1 MKIVILRGLYDQ
13 RRNTFGA
20 LDRDKR
26 VIWSSVTLPRQV
38 KSYKMPI
45 ILFKN
50 GPRNCKI
57 P

>member
-13 RRNTFGA
+13 GRSTFGA

-38 KSYKMPI
+38 KSYKKLI
-45 ILFKN
+45 ILFKK